1 MKKCKVCG
9 ELFSFHVTNT
19 HLETHGLTRAEYN
32 ALPGREDTF
41 IIKKSNYD
49 KFKADADNYVLEAI
63 RRNKKKNNRY
73 NSAKV

>member
-9 ELFSFHVTNT
+9 EMFSFYVTQA

-41 IIKKSNYD
+41 TVKKSNYD
-49 KFKADADNYVLEAI
+49 KLKADADEYVYESI
-63 RRNKKKNNRY
+63 RKNKKKHDRY